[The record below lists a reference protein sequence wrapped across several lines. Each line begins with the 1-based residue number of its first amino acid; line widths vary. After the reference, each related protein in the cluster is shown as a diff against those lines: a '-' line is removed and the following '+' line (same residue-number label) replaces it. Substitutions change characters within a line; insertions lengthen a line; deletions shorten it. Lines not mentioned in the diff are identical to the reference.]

1 MESTLL
7 DLWRVQAL
15 ALDMLVIIALLIS
28 LKFTKGL
35 LANVN
40 SQSELVDRNNAAFGI
55 SFGGGILALGVVL
68 TGVSAG
74 DFATSLVDE
83 VLSMAIFGALG
94 LVLVLAGRVLQDKI
108 VLPKV
113 DIHKELSTDNVACA
127 LLDVGHMLAIGL
139 VIRAAMLW
147 VPTSDFRI
155 IPVIIVAFILSQ
167 LVITLAALYRRH
179 VFKKRN
185 AGHVD
190 CFQTAI
196 GKGAPATATALR
208 YAAFMVGAALMV
220 TAASNL
226 IVFDQSAYWLSV
238 VTWSIVSLISV
249 PVYAALVL
257 IVRRLVLPGVDV
269 AEEVD
274 RENNVG
280 ISAVESSIFIA
291 IAAIFSALV

>member
-1 MESTLL
+1 MESYFL
-7 DLWRVQAL
+7 DLWRMQAI
-15 ALDMLVIIALLIS
+15 ALDMLVIIGLLIS
-28 LKFTKGL
+28 LKYTKGL

-55 SFGGGILALGVVL
+55 SFGGGILALGLVL

-74 DFATSLVDE
+74 DFETSLVDE
-83 VLSMAIFGALG
+83 VMSMAIFGVLG
-94 LVLVLAGRVLQDKI
+94 LVLVLVGRVVQDKI

-113 DIHKELSTDNVACA
+113 DIHKELASDNVACA

-147 VPTSDFRI
+147 VPTSDYRI

-167 LVITLAALYRRH
+167 LVITLAAVYRARL
-179 VFKKRN
+179 FKKRN
-185 AGHVD
+185 AGHND

-196 GKGAPATATALR
+196 GQGATAVALR
-208 YAAFMVGAALMV
+208 YAAFMTGAALMV

-226 IVFDQSAYWLSV
+226 VSFDQANYWFSVLCWSV
-238 VTWSIVSLISV
+238 VSV
-249 PVYAALVL
+249 ICVPIYALLVL
-257 IVRRLVLPGVDV
+257 LVRRLVLPGVNV

-280 ISAVESSIFIA
+280 ISAVESGIFIA
-291 IAAIFSALV
+291 IGAVFSALV